1 MPSCAKD
8 ILDIATDGRFRPET
22 RGKRIGLTLGLNNDE
37 LDALEQA
44 FIEQHEWTKN
54 RLRDEPEPEE
64 PSDAAIALL
73 EKRSKDWMR
82 EEDTDMTGMLR
93 LILASPLFDIS
104 RQEKRLITSKIEKIH
119 DVLDEHAE
127 ED

>member
-22 RGKRIGLTLGLNNDE
+22 RGRRIGLTLGLNNDE

-44 FIEQHEWTKN
+44 FIEQHEWTER
-54 RLRDEPEPEE
+54 RLNDTPEPEP
-64 PSDAAIALL
+64 PSNEAISLL
-73 EKRSKDWMR
+73 ETRTKDWIR
-82 EEDTDMTGMLR
+82 EDDTDMTGMLR
-93 LILASPLFDIS
+93 LLLASPLFDIS
-104 RQEKRLITSKIEKIH
+104 RQEKNLITSKIEEIH
-119 DVLDEHAE
+119 DVLDPE